1 MATYGDTFSKMV
13 GGYYKPDSK
22 QAATAALFGG
32 AYDFYDA
39 YTSNKD
45 AEEQA
50 KAAQQLQA
58 ESAANQAAIAQ
69 AQAENEALI
78 RKRVMTRIAEFDGAL
93 KDTYSKMGARMNVDP
108 EDIQANYDLLRKQ
121 GYDDLNAITDRV
133 SSTGFAD
140 AIRRGMDKS
149 GLYQDE
155 QAALVNKLQRNYQK
169 VDQAAFD
176 AAIARTKNFTDAV
189 NTGRADTLNEVT
201 SVFGKP
207 IDAEKSLLTNNA
219 ASYAQTGFNNATKM
233 AQRAD
238 KNIENA
244 ETYLANVVGQIDEKI
259 PGAVSYLAG
268 NQSTIESADQ
278 KKIKELQN
286 ELAYLKGGV

>member
-1 MATYGDTFSKMV
+1 
-13 GGYYKPDSK
+13 
-22 QAATAALFGG
+22 
-32 AYDFYDA
+32 
-39 YTSNKD
+39 
-45 AEEQA
+45 
-50 KAAQQLQA
+50 
-58 ESAANQAAIAQ
+58 
-69 AQAENEALI
+69 
-78 RKRVMTRIAEFDGAL
+78 
-93 KDTYSKMGARMNVDP
+93 MNVDP

-233 AQRAD
+233 AQGAD

-268 NQSTIESADQ
+268 NQSTIETADQ